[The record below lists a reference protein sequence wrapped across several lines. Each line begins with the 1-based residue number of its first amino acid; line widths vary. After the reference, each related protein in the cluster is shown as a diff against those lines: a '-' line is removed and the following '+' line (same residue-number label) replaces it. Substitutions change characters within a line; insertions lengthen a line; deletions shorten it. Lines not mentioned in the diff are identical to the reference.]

1 MASTYSTNTQ
11 LELITTGEKAGQ
23 WGTITN
29 TNLQILEQSSTGVA
43 SIDMAA
49 ASVTLAL
56 TDGAT
61 SSGKNMY
68 LRLYGTLAANRTLT
82 MPATAN
88 RVWFIKDDTNR
99 NGTNKYTLSV
109 LTASGTSQPVP
120 VGATMMCK
128 SDGTNTVTTLLE
140 KGFVPIDHTYTPY
153 LAVAGDQIFCNTS
166 SAILTVTLPASP
178 STGDEV
184 TIIDS
189 RGNFNSNNVTV
200 GRNGSNIMSA
210 ASDDALNV
218 NGQSAT
224 LIYLDSTRGWA
235 YKNNTTVFPT

>member
-61 SSGKNMY
+61 SNGKNMY

-153 LAVAGDQIFCNTS
+153 LAVAGDQIFCNTC
-166 SAILTVTLPASP
+166 
-178 STGDEV
+178 
-184 TIIDS
+184 
-189 RGNFNSNNVTV
+189 
-200 GRNGSNIMSA
+200 
-210 ASDDALNV
+210 
-218 NGQSAT
+218 
-224 LIYLDSTRGWA
+224 
-235 YKNNTTVFPT
+235 

>member
-29 TNLQILEQSSTGVA
+29 TNLQILEQSATGVA

-61 SSGKNMY
+61 SNGKNMY

-200 GRNGSNIMSA
+200 GRNGSNIMGA
-210 ASDDALNV
+210 ASDDALTV

-224 LIYLDSTRGWA
+224 LIYLDATRGWA

>member
-61 SSGKNMY
+61 SNGKNMY
-68 LRLYGTLAANRTLT
+68 LRLYGTLAANRPLT

-200 GRNGSNIMSA
+200 DRNGSNIMSA
-210 ASDDALNV
+210 ASNDALNV